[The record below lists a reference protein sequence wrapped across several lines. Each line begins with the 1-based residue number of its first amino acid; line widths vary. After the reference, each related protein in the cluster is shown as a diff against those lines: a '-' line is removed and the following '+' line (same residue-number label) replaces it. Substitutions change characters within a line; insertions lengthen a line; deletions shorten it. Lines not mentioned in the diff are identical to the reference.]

1 MFPVNK
7 VMNNIAPLI
16 SELKKLNLPINY
28 NDMSLSSKN
37 LSMSD
42 CPSKTLGLNSVLD
55 FINSIGGYT
64 SFLNRCV

>member
-7 VMNNIAPLI
+7 VMNNIATLI

-42 CPSKTLGLNSVLD
+42 CPYKTLELNSVLD
-55 FINSIGGYT
+55 FINSIGGILP
-64 SFLNRCV
+64 F